1 MRLFLFLEPEGR
13 TCYEE
18 QEMYDGLEAAL
29 KEREAAKAT
38 PALTTAR

>member
-29 KEREAAKAT
+29 KS
-38 PALTTAR
+38 ARPPKPRRP